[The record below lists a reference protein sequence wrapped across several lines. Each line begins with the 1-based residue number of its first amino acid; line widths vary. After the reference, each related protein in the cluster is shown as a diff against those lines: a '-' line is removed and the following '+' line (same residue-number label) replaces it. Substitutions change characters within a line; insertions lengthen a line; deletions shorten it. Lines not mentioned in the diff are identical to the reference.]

1 MRKDFFGKGDKQKA
15 SKPKKLQK
23 EEEEEDEK
31 SEEMLMGEEN
41 NNKEREIIKCSLKE
55 HFESDAIIYCQECR
69 VYMCNKCEKTHSS
82 FLKHHHLYNLDK
94 NIEEI
99 FTGLCLEKKHS
110 NELEYFCKTH
120 NKLICA
126 ACISN
131 IKSKKN
137 GKHKYCK
144 VFGIN
149 KIKDIKKKNLEEN
162 IKNLE
167 ELSKEIEET
176 INGLK
181 KLYEK
186 INNDKEKLKEE
197 IQKIFTKIR
206 NSINTREDQILM
218 DVDKKF
224 SEIFFKED
232 LIKESEKIPG
242 AIKACLEKGKIK
254 EDDWNDENKIIFI
267 INDCINI
274 ENNIKKINLIKE
286 GVRKANLN
294 KDTVIEFKPDININD
309 DLLKEINKFG
319 EIFIKKQNEN
329 SDNELE
335 DINFYPQ

>member
-1 MRKDFFGKGDKQKA
+1 MNKGTKKKKA
-15 SKPKKLQK
+15 PIKLK
-23 EEEEEDEK
+23 REDVEEDEI
-31 SEEMLMGEEN
+31 SEEMVEIEN
-41 NNKEREIIKCSLKE
+41 NNQERKVIKCSLKE
-55 HFESDAIIYCQECR
+55 HFENDAILYCQECR
-69 VYMCNKCEKTHSS
+69 IYMCNKCEKTHSS
-82 FLKHHHLYNLDK
+82 FLKHHHSYNLDK

-110 NELEYFCKTH
+110 MELEYFCKTH

-137 GKHKYCK
+137 GKHKYCE

-162 IKNLE
+162 IKCLE
-167 ELSKEIEET
+167 DLSKDIEEI

-181 KLYEK
+181 KLFEK
-186 INNDKEKLKEE
+186 INDDKEKLKEE

-206 NSINTREDQILM
+206 NSINAREDQILIE
-218 DVDKKF
+218 VDNKF
-224 SEIFFKED
+224 SELFFKED

-242 AIKACLEKGKIK
+242 AIKICLEKGKIK
-254 EDDWNDENKIIFI
+254 EDDWNDENKIIFK

-286 GVRKANLN
+286 EVTKANLN
-294 KDTVIEFKPDININD
+294 KDKMLKFKPDFNVND
-309 DLLKEINKFG
+309 DLVKQINNFG
-319 EIFIKKQNEN
+319 EIYIQGQYLDFSNEM
-329 SDNELE
+329 NEE
-335 DINFYPQ
+335 PIEK